1 MKKHPLVVS
10 AILFS
15 VSLLA
20 QENKLNLLIGTYTNK
35 CESKGIYV
43 YEFDTN
49 TAEFSYKNA
58 TDNKT
63 DNPSF
68 ISVSAD
74 NKFVYSANE
83 NGTDSYVSAFGYNA
97 SIGKLNFINKEKTT
111 SAGPCYIINDD
122 KNVMTAN
129 YSGGSVA
136 VFSKNIDGSLTEV
149 KQLVKQFGKGIN
161 TKRQDKSHAHMVQ
174 FTPDHKF
181 VLATNL
187 GNDKVYSYKY
197 NPDAKEP
204 LQIKDSTI
212 IKAGSGPRHFT
223 FSKDGKKVYLL
234 QELDGTVSVFK
245 YKNGKLKL
253 LQETTILSD
262 GYKENFTAADIHI
275 SPDERFLYATNRKEA
290 NDITCF
296 KIVKNGKLE
305 FVSRTSTLGDGP
317 RNFAIDPSGNF
328 LLVAHQ
334 YTNNVV
340 IFKRDKN
347 TGLLTDTGKKIEL
360 CSPVCLVFTNK

>member
-1 MKKHPLVVS
+1 MKKYPLVVL

-35 CESKGIYV
+35 CDSKGVYV
-43 YEFDTN
+43 YEFDIN
-49 TAEFSYKNA
+49 TAEFSKKSESVA
-58 TDNKT
+58 TDS
-63 DNPSF
+63 PSYLA
-68 ISVSAD
+68 VSPD
-74 NKFVYSANE
+74 NKFIYTVNSNAENSAV
-83 NGTDSYVSAFGYNA
+83 TAFGFDA
-97 SIGKLNFINKEKTT
+97 KTGRLNFLNKEKTN
-111 SAGPCYIINDD
+111 GVNPCFIINDV
-122 KNVMTAN
+122 KTVITAN
-129 YSGGSVA
+129 YTGGNVSV
-136 VFSKNIDGSLTEV
+136 FGKNKDGSLTALQ
-149 KQLVKQFGKGIN
+149 QLVQHEGKGPN
-161 TKRQDKSHAHMVQ
+161 TKRQEKAHLHMVQ
-174 FTPDHKF
+174 FSPDHKYVF
-181 VLATNL
+181 GSDL
-187 GNDKVYSYKY
+187 GSDKIYSYNY
-197 NPDAKEP
+197 SPDVKEP
-204 LQIKDSTI
+204 LQLKDSTI

-223 FSKDGKKVYLL
+223 FSKDGKKAYLL

-253 LQETTILSD
+253 VQETTILSD

-340 IFKRDKN
+340 IFKRDKD

-360 CSPVCLVFTNK
+360 CSPVCLVFTD